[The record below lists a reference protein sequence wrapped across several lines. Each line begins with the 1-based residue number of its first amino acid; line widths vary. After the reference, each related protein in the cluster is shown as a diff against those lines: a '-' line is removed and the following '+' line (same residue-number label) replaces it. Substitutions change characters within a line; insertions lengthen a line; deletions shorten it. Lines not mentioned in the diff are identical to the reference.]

1 MLEALAVTA
10 RVPLIGLCFGYGM
23 AARTLVCVLIAA
35 FPIITNTHFGL
46 QSVDRASTTCSHSA
60 GHPDEIAW

>member
-35 FPIITNTHFGL
+35 FPIITITHFGL
-46 QSVDRASTTCSHSA
+46 QSVDRGLHDLFTLGRASR
-60 GHPDEIAW
+60 